1 MRQSSTRWA
10 ARERMAGNE
19 SFASYREALDYVH
32 TTLAPRRYIETGV
45 SAGMSMALVLPGTRA
60 VGIDPEPK
68 VDRPIPRS
76 ASIYPMPSDEFF
88 ERHDLSRLLGG
99 PVDVAFIDGMHLFEY
114 ALRDLINIE
123 RHCSLDSVL
132 LVHDCYPQDE
142 VTAARE
148 RTTRRWSGDIWKLI
162 LCLREYRP
170 ALRLATLDVAPTGLA
185 VITRVDPRSRVL
197 AERYDEICERYVPL
211 AYGVLDAG
219 KPGALARVPGDAGT
233 LAELLPD
240 RPFRA
245 HGRRALLAVR
255 SVRGLSVRGLSDP
268 RHRRRFRRRLR
279 RARRR
284 IRRRLNAGSG

>member
-1 MRQSSTRWA
+1 V
-10 ARERMAGNE
+10 AGNG
-19 SFASYREALDYVH
+19 SFNSYRAALDFVH
-32 TTLAPRRYIETGV
+32 TTLAPRRYVETGV
-45 SAGMSMALVLPGTRA
+45 SQGGSMALLLPGTRA

-88 ERHDLSRLLGG
+88 ERHDLSALLGG
-99 PVDVAFIDGMHLFEY
+99 PADVAFIDGMHLFEY

-123 RHCSLDSVL
+123 RHCSSGSVV

-170 ALRLATLDVAPTGLA
+170 ELRLATLDVAPTGLG
-185 VITRVDPRSRVL
+185 VITGLDPSSRVL
-197 AERYDEICERYVPL
+197 SERYDEICERFVPL
-211 AYGVLDAG
+211 AYGVLDQG
-219 KPGALARVPGDAGT
+219 KPEALARVPGDAGT

-245 HGRRALLAVR
+245 HGRRALLAAR
-255 SVRGLSVRGLSDP
+255 NARDRRRLA
-268 RHRRRFRRRLR
+268 RRFRRRLVRRAR

-284 IRRRLNAGSG
+284 IRRRAGAGSGS